1 VRNGIFPT
9 PLALVSF
16 GPSLVLIALAF
27 LWPPLLYAGLAADV
41 LAAFLIL
48 ADLLISPAYRKKL
61 VLDVR
66 LPAVGQ
72 LNRENEFT
80 VTVSNRD
87 RLTVRFR
94 LLLGFDESCERN
106 YGKTVLSAG
115 PGETRELIL
124 RLFVRRRGTHRSE
137 FIYLKGRSTLG
148 LLSFYRRRPLA
159 LELPVPP
166 FINPVNQIF
175 KLTQKKIQRI
185 EGQQKSA
192 FLGEGREFEMLKKYE
207 KGDDFNKIDWKA
219 TARLGE
225 PVTRVYRL
233 ENSLA
238 VALLVDCGRI
248 MATEVGGL
256 SLLDYAADAA
266 LILAYSA
273 VKNYDSVSLLCFGAA
288 VRRYVPPVKT
298 KKDLGILSLAL
309 SHAEFEHVEPD
320 YGEALRFTAQKLTKR
335 SLVLLI
341 TDLIDDSSLLLLSRS
356 LSVLRRKHLVLLVL
370 IRDRNLFLAAESP
383 SAAAGSVF
391 TKAAA
396 ADLILRR
403 AKTIAALHRLGVDI
417 LDVYP
422 EQVSADLVNHYLE
435 LKARN

>member
-9 PLALVSF
+9 PRAF
-16 GPSLVLIALAF
+16 AAFAPSLVLVALAF
-27 LWPPLLYAGLAADV
+27 LWPPLLYAGLAADGLV
-41 LAAFLIL
+41 LFLIV
-48 ADLLISPAYRKKL
+48 ADLLVSPAYRRKL

-72 LNRENEFT
+72 LNRPNEFAVA
-80 VTVSNRD
+80 VTNRD

-94 LLLGFDESCERN
+94 LLLGFDESCDRE
-106 YGKTVLSAG
+106 YGKAVLSAA
-115 PGETRELIL
+115 PGETREHRL
-124 RLFVRRRGTHRSE
+124 RVFIRRRGTHRAE
-137 FIYLKGRSTLG
+137 FVYLKGRSTLG
-148 LLSFYRRRPLA
+148 LLSFFRRRPLA
-159 LELPVPP
+159 LELKVPP

-175 KLTQKKIQRI
+175 KLVQKKILRQ

-192 FLGEGREFEMLKKYE
+192 FLGEGREFEMLKKYDT
-207 KGDDFNKIDWKA
+207 GDDFNKIDWKA

-233 ENSLA
+233 ENSLE

-273 VKNYDSVSLLCFGAA
+273 VRNYDSVSLLCFAAA
-288 VRRYVPPVKT
+288 VRRYVPPIKT
-298 KKDLGILSLAL
+298 KKDLGRLSLAL
-309 SHAEFEHVEPD
+309 SQAEFEHVEPD
-320 YGEALRFTAQKLTKR
+320 YGEAFRFTAQKLTKR
-335 SLVLLI
+335 SLVLLLSDI
-341 TDLIDDSSLLLLSRS
+341 VDDSNLNILSRS
-356 LSVLRRKHLVLLVL
+356 LSVLRRKHLVLLALV
-370 IRDRNLFLAAESP
+370 RDKNLFGAAE
-383 SAAAGSVF
+383 ATVEHGGSLY

-403 AKTIAALHRLGVDI
+403 AKTIAALRRLGVDI

-422 EQVSADLVNHYLE
+422 EEISATLVNHYLD
-435 LKARN
+435 LKSRN